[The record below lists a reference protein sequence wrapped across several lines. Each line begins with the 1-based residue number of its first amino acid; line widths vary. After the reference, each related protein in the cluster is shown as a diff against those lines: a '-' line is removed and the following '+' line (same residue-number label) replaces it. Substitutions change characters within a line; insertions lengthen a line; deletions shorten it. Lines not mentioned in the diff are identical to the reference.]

1 MKDVMIDFLVDRQDD
16 IFHWIEGQIR
26 EYLPQLEDKIKTEY
40 PSGTFRDSIE
50 WAFLR
55 SMVVDKELAKTLQIG
70 DTIRGDALS
79 FSWGVD
85 EEMADNL
92 LRLAFELCFF
102 FVRRQYV
109 DKEQMRLSFY
119 VCHDEDDWTFYRKL
133 FPTMADII

>member
-1 MKDVMIDFLVDRQDD
+1 MKDVMIDFLVDREDD

-26 EYLPQLEDKIKTEY
+26 EYFPQLEDKIKTNY
-40 PSGTFRDSIE
+40 PSATFRDSIE
-50 WAFLR
+50 WAFMC

-70 DTIRGDALS
+70 DTILGDALS

-92 LRLAFELCFF
+92 LDLAAELCFF
-102 FVRRQYV
+102 FVRRRYIN
-109 DKEQMRLSFY
+109 KEQMCLSFY